1 MKLSEYTCFYKL
13 ARKRLASEEDY
24 LKFQRYQGLLLMEF
38 LKERGLS
45 FRGARVLDLGSGI
58 GGYSLALL
66 AEGGRVVSLDLT
78 IPRVAGR
85 ELDGRFVVGDATNVP
100 SAEGS
105 FDFVL
110 CSSLI
115 EHVARPSQLLAE
127 IYRVLAVGGICYLS
141 FPPFYSLA
149 GGHQFS
155 PFHLFGE
162 RMAINLSRFLGVEIK
177 DWVAESYD
185 IPSSSLFSSY
195 ATAYGGWG
203 LHPLKI
209 VGVER
214 MLCQVGFEIQSVTT
228 RFSPVNFARIPVLK
242 EFLTWHVQFLVRKQ
256 L

>member
-1 MKLSEYTCFYKL
+1 MKLSEYIRFYKL
-13 ARKRLASEEDY
+13 ARERLASEKDY
-24 LKFQRYQGLLLMEF
+24 FKFQQYQGSLLMEF
-38 LKERGLS
+38 LKKRGVS
-45 FRGARVLDLGSGI
+45 FRGARVLDLGCGI

-85 ELDGRFVVGDATNVP
+85 ELDGRFVVADATTIP
-100 SAEGS
+100 FAEGS

-115 EHVARPSQLLAE
+115 EHVAGPPQLLAE

-141 FPPFYSLA
+141 FPPFYSPA

-162 RMAINLSRFLGVEIK
+162 KMAMNLSRFFGVEVR

-185 IPSSSLFSSY
+185 IPSLSLFSSY

-209 VGVER
+209 ADVER
-214 MLCQVGFEIQSVTT
+214 MLCPVGFEIESVTT

-242 EFLTWHVQFLVRKQ
+242 EFLTWHVQFLVRK
-256 L
+256 